1 MGVSECQADLFRGT
15 GFVGDRVEPGSVFAL
30 LFGEGDRLFPD
41 SMFADL
47 FSGRGRRSVAPRTVA
62 TVMVLQRWFGLSDRE
77 AVAAFEF
84 DVRWRYACGGL
95 ALDSGGFCHTVLVG
109 MRARL
114 AASQSPRRIFD
125 VVLDAARAAGAV
137 SPRRVL
143 DSAPIYDAVATQD
156 TVTMLRSAIR
166 QTLAAADAAGFGP
179 RLRAV
184 LRRDDDYASGGKAVC
199 DWEDPAAR
207 EALVAE
213 LAEDASAVLE
223 AMRGRALGADAADA
237 AELLAAVSGQDLEA
251 GPDNKMRI
259 ARRVAEDRVISTTDP
274 DARHGRK
281 STAGGFDGYKGHIAV
296 DPDSELIT
304 DTAVTAGNAADA
316 SAAAALIKDLTN
328 NHTTGDTT
336 GTGSTDNHT
345 APAAPT
351 APAPAAPTA
360 PAPAAPTAAA
370 PAAAAAAA
378 AAPAAAVSAAGARMC
393 LRAVRSCMA
402 TAPMAAGSSSS
413 SCAASASTRGAAP
426 RSPRG
431 AAGSTART
439 ASTSMCTPARSPAPR
454 GSAWRSA
461 PAAAATAP
469 PASARPATVA
479 SSAGCAP
486 RPKAAEPSASPD
498 TKPSSPMPAPAKGT
512 RPGGTTTAPR
522 APKSSASS
530 PTSNAAGTAA
540 EEPACGAGP
549 KSTPTSTC
557 WPPPSTWRAS
567 PRSACTPSPRNGP
580 SPDHNLAPTPRT
592 PPLTP
597 TTPTRK
603 PRQPRPAGQRPRP
616 QQPTPSHATRP
627 QPR

>member
-1 MGVSECQADLFRGT
+1 M
-15 GFVGDRVEPGSVFAL
+15 
-30 LFGEGDRLFPD
+30 
-41 SMFADL
+41 
-47 FSGRGRRSVAPRTVA
+47 
-62 TVMVLQRWFGLSDRE
+62 
-77 AVAAFEF
+77 
-84 DVRWRYACGGL
+84 
-95 ALDSGGFCHTVLVG
+95 
-109 MRARL
+109 
-114 AASQSPRRIFD
+114 
-125 VVLDAARAAGAV
+125 VLDAARAAGAV

-345 APAAPT
+345 TGDTTGTGSTDNHTTGDTTGTGSTDSTGTGGTTGTGSTDSTGTGGTTGTGSTDNHTTGDTTGTGSTDSTGTGGTDSGGTGGGGTGGGGTGGGGVCGGGADVFAGRPVVYGDSAYGSGEFQQFLRGERINSRCRTQKPAGRGGLYSKDRFDVDVHAGAVTCPAGVRVEIRPGRGGDGT
-351 APAPAAPTA
+351 ARFGAACDGCEQRRLCTEAKGGRTIRVSRHEAVLADARSRQRDPAWRHDYRATRPKVERKLAHLKRRWHGGRRARVRGRPKVDA
-360 PAPAAPTAAA
+360 DFNLL
-370 PAAAAAAA
+370 
-378 AAPAAAVSAAGARMC
+378 AAAV
-393 LRAVRSCMA
+393 
-402 TAPMAAGSSSS
+402 
-413 SCAASASTRGAAP
+413 
-426 RSPRG
+426 
-431 AAGSTART
+431 
-439 ASTSMCTPARSPAPR
+439 
-454 GSAWRSA
+454 
-461 PAAAATAP
+461 
-469 PASARPATVA
+469 
-479 SSAGCAP
+479 
-486 RPKAAEPSASPD
+486 
-498 TKPSSPMPAPAKGT
+498 
-512 RPGGTTTAPR
+512 
-522 APKSSASS
+522 
-530 PTSNAAGTAA
+530 
-540 EEPACGAGP
+540 
-549 KSTPTSTC
+549 
-557 WPPPSTWRAS
+557 
-567 PRSACTPSPRNGP
+567 
-580 SPDHNLAPTPRT
+580 NLAR
-592 PPLTP
+592 LAALGLHS
-597 TTPTRK
+597 
-603 PRQPRPAGQRPRP
+603 QPQKWAL
-616 QQPTPSHATRP
+616 A
-627 QPR
+627 

>member
-1 MGVSECQADLFRGT
+1 M
-15 GFVGDRVEPGSVFAL
+15 EPGSVFAL

-207 EALVAE
+207 GALVAE

-223 AMRGRALGADAADA
+223 AMRGRALGSDAADA

-328 NHTTGDTT
+328 NHNHTT
-336 GTGSTDNHT
+336 GTTVTGSGSTDSSSGGGSGGVCGGGADVFAGRPVVYGDSAYGSGEFQQFLRGERINSRCRT
-345 APAAPT
+345 QKPAGRGGLYSKDRFD
-351 APAPAAPTA
+351 
-360 PAPAAPTAAA
+360 
-370 PAAAAAAA
+370 
-378 AAPAAAVSAAGARMC
+378 VDVHAGAVTCPAGVRVEI
-393 LRAVRSCMA
+393 RA
-402 TAPMAAGSSSS
+402 
-413 SCAASASTRGAAP
+413 
-426 RSPRG
+426 
-431 AAGSTART
+431 
-439 ASTSMCTPARSPAPR
+439 
-454 GSAWRSA
+454 
-461 PAAAATAP
+461 AAAATAP

-580 SPDHNLAPTPRT
+580 SPDHNLAPTPE
-592 PPLTP
+592 PLRQP
-597 TTPTRK
+597 L
-603 PRQPRPAGQRPRP
+603 QPRPANPYNPAPPAKGPAHNNQHRPTPPGPNPADRPR
-616 QQPTPSHATRP
+616 QPHLTPAT
-627 QPR
+627 

>member
-1 MGVSECQADLFRGT
+1 MTMGVSECQADLFRGT
-15 GFVGDRVEPGSVFAL
+15 GFVGDRVGPGSVFAL

-143 DSAPIYDAVATQD
+143 DSAPIYDAVATED

-207 EALVAE
+207 GALVAE

-304 DTAVTAGNAADA
+304 DTAVTAVTAGNAADA
-316 SAAAALIKDLTN
+316 SAAAGLIKDLTN
-328 NHTTGDTT
+328 NHTTGDST
-336 GTGSTDNHT
+336 GTGDSTDSSSGGGGSGGVCGGGADVFAGRPVVYGDSAYGSGEFQQFLRGERINSRCRT
-345 APAAPT
+345 QKPAGRGGLYSKDRFDVDVHAGAVT
-351 APAPAAPTA
+351 CPAGVRVEIRLGRGGDGAARFGAACDGCEQRRLCTEAKGGRTICVSRHEAVLADARSRQRDPAWRHDYRATRPKVERKLA
-360 PAPAAPTAAA
+360 HLKRRWHGGRRARVRGRPKVDADFNLL
-370 PAAAAAAA
+370 
-378 AAPAAAVSAAGARMC
+378 AAAV
-393 LRAVRSCMA
+393 
-402 TAPMAAGSSSS
+402 
-413 SCAASASTRGAAP
+413 
-426 RSPRG
+426 
-431 AAGSTART
+431 
-439 ASTSMCTPARSPAPR
+439 
-454 GSAWRSA
+454 
-461 PAAAATAP
+461 
-469 PASARPATVA
+469 
-479 SSAGCAP
+479 
-486 RPKAAEPSASPD
+486 
-498 TKPSSPMPAPAKGT
+498 
-512 RPGGTTTAPR
+512 
-522 APKSSASS
+522 
-530 PTSNAAGTAA
+530 
-540 EEPACGAGP
+540 
-549 KSTPTSTC
+549 
-557 WPPPSTWRAS
+557 
-567 PRSACTPSPRNGP
+567 
-580 SPDHNLAPTPRT
+580 NLAR
-592 PPLTP
+592 LAALGLHS
-597 TTPTRK
+597 
-603 PRQPRPAGQRPRP
+603 QPQKWAL
-616 QQPTPSHATRP
+616 A
-627 QPR
+627 